1 MLDYMSIWHSLV
13 FKAVHQNCLQTY
25 PFTQQHEWAICYVPS
40 AVLSPG
46 ESRNESSQG
55 TAMCYLVAQ
64 VTTKERTAKC
74 VPLKVHT
81 HSLTHTHTH
90 THTQDRNKPGKQKL
104 PPMVSPMQLVI
115 LQIFTEH
122 ELHAN
127 SRVSDTDQVFSFT
140 KFIDIARRI
149 DHIINEQDN
158 FSYWEM
164 LWMKQW

>member
-1 MLDYMSIWHSLV
+1 MSYLLCAKCCTKPWRKQKRKQPRYCH
-13 FKAVHQNCLQTY
+13 
-25 PFTQQHEWAICYVPS
+25 
-40 AVLSPG
+40 VLSGSTGDNKRKNSEMRPPK
-46 ESRNESSQG
+46 S
-55 TAMCYLVAQ
+55 A
-64 VTTKERTAKC
+64 
-74 VPLKVHT
+74 HT
-81 HSLTHTHTH
+81 LTHIHTHTH

-104 PPMVSPMQLVI
+104 SPMVSPMQLVI

-158 FSYWEM
+158 FSY
-164 LWMKQW
+164 

>member
-1 MLDYMSIWHSLV
+1 M
-13 FKAVHQNCLQTY
+13 
-25 PFTQQHEWAICYVPS
+25 PS
-40 AVLSPG
+40 VVLSPG

-74 VPLKVHT
+74 FPLKVHT
-81 HSLTHTHTH
+81 HTLSLTHTHTLSHTHTHTLTH

-115 LQIFTEH
+115 LQIFIEH

-127 SRVSDTDQVFSFT
+127 SIVSETDQVSSFT
-140 KFIDIARRI
+140 KFIDIARGI

-158 FSYWEM
+158 FSY
-164 LWMKQW
+164 